1 MPENRAAM
9 LGRVSSVHGH
19 ATRAARSG
27 LFVSTGDHRLAGYRI
42 PKEWATLTEAQRS
55 VGSLASFKRGSRAGF
70 LGAYRAFECR
80 DVGCRVCDGVGRHP
94 HSVDH
99 VCV

>member
-1 MPENRAAM
+1 M
-9 LGRVSSVHGH
+9 LGRVGGVHGY

-27 LFVSTGDHRLAGYRI
+27 LFLSTRDPRSVGYRV

-55 VGSLASFKRGSRAGF
+55 VGSLVAFKNGSRGGF

-80 DVGCRVCDGVGRHP
+80 ERGCRGCGGAGLHP
-94 HSVDH
+94 RSVDGGAG
-99 VCV
+99 